1 MRRLARYVAFP
12 AKRGLLLNQ
21 EKDWLSRLTASRK
34 VIWPAL
40 IETYGEDKASTWFY
54 RWQIF
59 YMACAELFAYG
70 GGDTWG
76 VSHYLF
82 QKSEVLQN

>member
-1 MRRLARYVAFP
+1 MRADADEN
-12 AKRGLLLNQ
+12 KQ
-21 EKDWLSRLTASRK
+21 DWLKLQIKNKKAM
-34 VIWPAL
+34 WPHL
-40 IETYGEDKASTWFY
+40 EETYGKEKAGIWYY
-54 RWQIF
+54 RWEIF

-82 QKSEVLQN
+82 EKPVRS